1 MNYLD
6 DYWYGSDY
14 EGFHR
19 PANRLDDYWSGEEY
33 DDYDDEDE
41 YGDEFDNYGGGLYD
55 DYSDSEGDY
64 YDDGFSDE
72 DESEEEETSSEED
85 SERDG
90 TGHFDLAF
98 DDEDMW
104 EDSSRHYRPH
114 AQYFD
119 LAAANQE

>member
-14 EGFHR
+14 EGF
-19 PANRLDDYWSGEEY
+19 PTNRMEDYWSDEY

-72 DESEEEETSSEED
+72 DESEEEETSSEEE

-90 TGHFDLAF
+90 GLEHFDLAF